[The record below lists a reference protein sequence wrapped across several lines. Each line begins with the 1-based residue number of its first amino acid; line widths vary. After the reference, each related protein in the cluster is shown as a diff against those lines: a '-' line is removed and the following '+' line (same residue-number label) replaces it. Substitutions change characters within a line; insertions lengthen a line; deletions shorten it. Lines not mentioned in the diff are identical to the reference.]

1 MYLNKENVTFAL
13 QIIQKHNIMKF
24 SKVVLA
30 AFLGTLI
37 ALVINFFIKVGV
49 VSSMISSMSKSEES
63 STTVKPNSVLYM
75 KLDYAIPDRSTDNPF
90 GNIDFNTME
99 SKDATGLNEILRNI
113 ENAKTD
119 ANIKGIY
126 LELSSIPTSTATLQE
141 IRNKL
146 QEFKDSGKFIVA
158 YGENYGQSAYYLAS
172 VADKILLNPEGMVD
186 LHGMASQIMFYKHL
200 LEKLDVEMQI
210 VRGPNN
216 RFKSAVEPYFLD
228 KMSEA
233 NREQMDKLLGTVW
246 GEILM
251 SISQSRN
258 ISVEQLNQIADNL
271 ESLFN
276 AKKAKELGLVDA
288 LYYKDQ
294 VLEELKGLTGSNK
307 SINAVGNAN
316 YAKSY
321 KVKSSSKNEVAVI
334 YASGQIFDGKGDEE
348 QNIYSENLSKT
359 IRKARE
365 DENVKAIVLRVNS
378 PGGSAS
384 ASAIIGHELDLA
396 KEVKPVI
403 VSMGNY
409 AASGGYWISA
419 KADYIFADPTTLT
432 GSIGVFGTFP
442 NMKGFLNDKI
452 GLTFDVAKT
461 NENADFGSVTQPLT
475 EFQYNKLQEMVVMT
489 YNDFT
494 GRVAE
499 GRGLR
504 QSYVDSIGQGRVW
517 AGADAIGLGLVDQL
531 GDMEDAIAYAAEKAN
546 LADDYKVTEWPK
558 QKDFFT
564 RLMES
569 INDSESDK
577 LDAAMRSKLGIY
589 YNYLQGLENLN
600 NNTGIQARMPFD
612 IVIE

>member
-1 MYLNKENVTFAL
+1 
-13 QIIQKHNIMKF
+13 MKF
-24 SKVVLA
+24 GKIVLA

-49 VSSMISSMSKSEES
+49 VSSMISSLSKSDAES
-63 STTVKPNSVLYM
+63 STTVKPNSLLYM
-75 KLDYAIPDRSTDNPF
+75 KLDYDIPDRTVDNPI
-90 GNIDFNTME
+90 GSFNFSSME
-99 SKDATGLNEILRNI
+99 TQESTGMTTILHNI
-113 ENAKTD
+113 EHAKTD
-119 ANIKGIY
+119 PNIKGIY

-146 QEFKDSGKFIVA
+146 IEFKESGKFIIT
-158 YGENYGQSAYYLAS
+158 YGESYSQSAYYMAS
-172 VADKILLNPEGMVD
+172 VADKIFLNPEGALD

-200 LEKLDVEMQI
+200 FEKLDVEMQI

-233 NREQMDKLLGTVW
+233 NREQMDKLLNSIW
-246 GEILM
+246 GEILT

-258 ISVEQLNQIADNL
+258 ISVEQLNKIADNL
-271 ESLFN
+271 ETYFD
-276 AKKAKELGLVDA
+276 AQKALEYGLVDN

-294 VLEELKGLTGSNK
+294 LLDELKGLTGSNK
-307 SINAVGNAN
+307 DINTIGNAN

-321 KVKSSSKNEVAVI
+321 KDKSVSKNEVAVV
-334 YASGQIFDGKGDEE
+334 YALGQIFDGKGDEE

-378 PGGSAS
+378 PGGSAV
-384 ASAIIGHELDLA
+384 ASAIIGRELDLTKA
-396 KEVKPVI
+396 EKPII
-403 VSMGNY
+403 VSMGDY

-432 GSIGVFGTFP
+432 GSVGAFGTFP
-442 NMKGFLNDKI
+442 NQQGLLNDKI

-461 NENADFGSVTQPLT
+461 NENADFGTVTQPLT
-475 EFQYNKLQEMVVMT
+475 EFQYGKLQEMVVKT
-489 YNDFT
+489 YDDFT
-494 GRVAE
+494 KRVAE
-499 GRGLR
+499 GRGLT

-517 AGADAIGLGLVDQL
+517 SGVDAIGIGLVDQL
-531 GDMEDAIAYAAEKAN
+531 GDMEDAIAYAAQKAN
-546 LADDYKVTEWPK
+546 LGEDYKVTEWPK

-564 RLMES
+564 RIMES
-569 INDSESDK
+569 MNNNGSDK
-577 LDAAMRSKLGIY
+577 LDAAMRSKLGSY
-589 YNYLQGLENLN
+589 YNYLQGLEYLQK
-600 NNTGIQARMPFD
+600 NTGIQARMPFD
-612 IVIE
+612 MVIE

>member
-1 MYLNKENVTFAL
+1 
-13 QIIQKHNIMKF
+13 MKF
-24 SKVVLA
+24 YKVVLA
-30 AFLGTLI
+30 AFIGTLI

-49 VSSMISSMSKSEES
+49 VSSMISNLSKSESETS
-63 STTVKPNSVLYM
+63 ATVKPNSVLYM
-75 KLDYAIPDRSTDNPF
+75 KLDYEIPDRTTDNPF
-90 GNIDFNTME
+90 GNINFQTME
-99 SKDATGLNEILRNI
+99 TSDATGLNEILRNI

-126 LELSSIPTSTATLQE
+126 LELSSIPTSMATIQE

-146 QEFKDSGKFIVA
+146 IEFKESGKFIVA
-158 YGENYGQSAYYLAS
+158 YGESYGQSAYYLAS
-172 VADKILLNPEGMVD
+172 IADKIFLNPEGAMD

-200 LEKLDVEMQI
+200 LEKLDIEMQI

-246 GEILM
+246 GQILA

-271 ESLFN
+271 DVLFN
-276 AKKAKELGLVDA
+276 AQKALEYGLVDN
-288 LYYKDQ
+288 LYFKDQ
-294 VLEELKGLTGSNK
+294 VLDELKGLTGSNK

-321 KVKSSSKNEVAVI
+321 KDKNVSKNEVAVI
-334 YASGQIFDGKGDEE
+334 YASGQIFDGKGNEE
-348 QNIYSENLSKT
+348 QAIYSENLSKT

-365 DENVKAIVLRVNS
+365 DKNVKAIVLRVNS
-378 PGGSAS
+378 PGGSAL
-384 ASAIIGHELDLA
+384 ASAIIGRELDLT

-442 NMKGFLNDKI
+442 NAQGFLNDKI

-461 NENADFGSVTQPLT
+461 NENADFPNFTQPLT
-475 EFQYNKLQEMVVMT
+475 EFQYNKLQEMVGKT

-494 GRVAE
+494 RRVAE

-504 QSYVDSIGQGRVW
+504 QTFVDSIGQGRVW
-517 AGADAIGLGLVDQL
+517 AGADAIGLGLVDKL
-531 GDMEDAIAYAAEKAN
+531 GDMEDAIAYAVEKAN
-546 LADDYKVTEWPK
+546 LGNDYKVTEWPK

-569 INDSESDK
+569 MNKTDE
-577 LDAAMRSKLGIY
+577 LDAAMKQKLGVY
-589 YNYLQGLENLN
+589 YNYYKGLENLN

-612 IVIE
+612 MVIE

>member
-1 MYLNKENVTFAL
+1 MYFCGLNK
-13 QIIQKHNIMKF
+13 QKHSIMKF
-24 SKVVLA
+24 YKVVLA
-30 AFLGTLI
+30 AFIGTLI

-49 VSSMISSMSKSEES
+49 VSSMISNLSKSESET

-75 KLDYAIPDRSTDNPF
+75 KLDYEIPDRTTDNPF
-90 GNIDFNTME
+90 GNINFQTME
-99 SKDATGLNEILRNI
+99 TSDATGLNEILRNI

-126 LELSSIPTSTATLQE
+126 LELSSIPTSTATIQE

-146 QEFKDSGKFIVA
+146 IEFKESGKFIVA
-158 YGENYGQSAYYLAS
+158 YGESYGQSAYYLAS
-172 VADKILLNPEGMVD
+172 IADKIFLNPEGAMD

-200 LEKLDVEMQI
+200 LEKLDIEMQI

-246 GEILM
+246 GQILA

-271 ESLFN
+271 DVLFN
-276 AKKAKELGLVDA
+276 AQKALEYGLVDN
-288 LYYKDQ
+288 LYFKDQ
-294 VLEELKGLTGSNK
+294 VLDELKGLTGSNK

-321 KVKSSSKNEVAVI
+321 KDKNVSKNEVAVI
-334 YASGQIFDGKGDEE
+334 YASGQIFDGKGNEE
-348 QNIYSENLSKT
+348 QAIYSENLSKT

-365 DENVKAIVLRVNS
+365 DKNVKAIVLRVNS
-378 PGGSAS
+378 PGGSAL
-384 ASAIIGHELDLA
+384 ASAIIGRELDLT

-442 NMKGFLNDKI
+442 NAQGFLNDKI

-461 NENADFGSVTQPLT
+461 NENADFPNFTQPLT
-475 EFQYNKLQEMVVMT
+475 EFQYNKLQEMVGKT

-494 GRVAE
+494 QRVAE

-504 QSYVDSIGQGRVW
+504 QTFVDSIGQGRVW
-517 AGADAIGLGLVDQL
+517 AGADAIGLGLVDKL
-531 GDMEDAIAYAAEKAN
+531 GDMEDAIAYAVEKAN
-546 LADDYKVTEWPK
+546 LGNDYKVTEWPK

-569 INDSESDK
+569 MNKTDE
-577 LDAAMRSKLGIY
+577 LDAAMKQKLGVY
-589 YNYLQGLENLN
+589 YNYYKGLENLN
-600 NNTGIQARMPFD
+600 NNPGIQARMPFD
-612 IVIE
+612 LVIE

>member
-1 MYLNKENVTFAL
+1 MYFCGLNK
-13 QIIQKHNIMKF
+13 QKHSIMKF
-24 SKVVLA
+24 YKVVLA
-30 AFLGTLI
+30 AFIGTLI

-49 VSSMISSMSKSEES
+49 VSSMISNLSKSESET

-75 KLDYAIPDRSTDNPF
+75 KLDYEIPDRTTDNPF
-90 GNIDFNTME
+90 GNINFQTME
-99 SKDATGLNEILRNI
+99 TSDATGLNEILRNI

-126 LELSSIPTSTATLQE
+126 LELSSIPTSTATIQE

-146 QEFKDSGKFIVA
+146 IEFKESGKFIVA
-158 YGENYGQSAYYLAS
+158 YGESYGQSAYYLAS
-172 VADKILLNPEGMVD
+172 IADKIFLNPEGAMD

-200 LEKLDVEMQI
+200 LEKLDIEMQI

-246 GEILM
+246 GQILA

-271 ESLFN
+271 DVLFN
-276 AKKAKELGLVDA
+276 AQKALEYGLVDN
-288 LYYKDQ
+288 LYFKDQ
-294 VLEELKGLTGSNK
+294 VLDELKGLTGSNK

-321 KVKSSSKNEVAVI
+321 KDKNVSKNEVAVI
-334 YASGQIFDGKGDEE
+334 YASGQIFDGKGNEE
-348 QNIYSENLSKT
+348 QAIYSENLSKT

-365 DENVKAIVLRVNS
+365 DKNVKAIVLRVNS
-378 PGGSAS
+378 PGGSAL
-384 ASAIIGHELDLA
+384 ASAIIGRELDLT

-442 NMKGFLNDKI
+442 NAQGFLNDKI

-461 NENADFGSVTQPLT
+461 NENADFPNFTQPLT
-475 EFQYNKLQEMVVMT
+475 EFQYNKLQEMVGKT

-494 GRVAE
+494 RRVAE

-504 QSYVDSIGQGRVW
+504 QTFVDSIGQGRVW
-517 AGADAIGLGLVDQL
+517 AGADAIGLGLVDKL
-531 GDMEDAIAYAAEKAN
+531 GDMEDAIAYAVEKAN
-546 LADDYKVTEWPK
+546 LGNDYKVTEWPK

-569 INDSESDK
+569 MNKTDE
-577 LDAAMRSKLGIY
+577 LDAAMKQKLGVY
-589 YNYLQGLENLN
+589 YNYYKGLENLN

-612 IVIE
+612 MVIE

>member
-1 MYLNKENVTFAL
+1 
-13 QIIQKHNIMKF
+13 MKF
-24 SKVVLA
+24 YKVVLA
-30 AFLGTLI
+30 AFIGTLI

-49 VSSMISSMSKSEES
+49 VSSMISNLSKSESET

-75 KLDYAIPDRSTDNPF
+75 KLDYEIPDRTTDNPF
-90 GNIDFNTME
+90 SNINFQTME
-99 SKDATGLNEILRNI
+99 TSDATGLNEILRNI

-126 LELSSIPTSTATLQE
+126 LELSSIPTSMATIQE

-146 QEFKDSGKFIVA
+146 IEFKESGKFIVA
-158 YGENYGQSAYYLAS
+158 YGESYGQSAYYLAS
-172 VADKILLNPEGMVD
+172 IADKIFLNPEGAMD

-200 LEKLDVEMQI
+200 LEKLDIEMQI

-246 GEILM
+246 GQILA
-251 SISQSRN
+251 SISQSRI

-271 ESLFN
+271 DVLFN
-276 AKKAKELGLVDA
+276 AQKALEYGLVDN
-288 LYYKDQ
+288 LYFKDQ
-294 VLEELKGLTGSNK
+294 VLDELKGLTGSNK

-321 KVKSSSKNEVAVI
+321 KDKNVSKNEVAVI
-334 YASGQIFDGKGDEE
+334 YASGQIFDGKGNEE
-348 QNIYSENLSKT
+348 QAIYSENLSKT

-365 DENVKAIVLRVNS
+365 DKNVKAIVLRVNS
-378 PGGSAS
+378 PGGSAL
-384 ASAIIGHELDLA
+384 ASAIIGRELDLT

-442 NMKGFLNDKI
+442 NAQGFLNDKI

-461 NENADFGSVTQPLT
+461 NENADFPNFTQPLT
-475 EFQYNKLQEMVVMT
+475 EFQYNKLQEMVGKT

-494 GRVAE
+494 QRVAE

-504 QSYVDSIGQGRVW
+504 QTFVDSIGQGRVW
-517 AGADAIGLGLVDQL
+517 AGADAIGLGLVDKL
-531 GDMEDAIAYAAEKAN
+531 GDMEDAIAYAVEKAN
-546 LADDYKVTEWPK
+546 LGNDYKVTEWPK

-569 INDSESDK
+569 MNKTDE
-577 LDAAMRSKLGIY
+577 LDAAMKQKLGVY
-589 YNYLQGLENLN
+589 YNYYKGLENLN

-612 IVIE
+612 LVIE

>member
-1 MYLNKENVTFAL
+1 MYFCGLNE
-13 QIIQKHNIMKF
+13 QKHSIMKF
-24 SKVVLA
+24 YKVVLA
-30 AFLGTLI
+30 AFIGTLI

-49 VSSMISSMSKSEES
+49 VSSMISNLSKSESET

-75 KLDYAIPDRSTDNPF
+75 KLDYEIPDRTTDNPF
-90 GNIDFNTME
+90 GNINFQTME
-99 SKDATGLNEILRNI
+99 TSDATGLNEILRNI

-126 LELSSIPTSTATLQE
+126 LELSSIPTSTATIQE

-146 QEFKDSGKFIVA
+146 IEFKESGKFIVA
-158 YGENYGQSAYYLAS
+158 YGESYGQSAYYLAS
-172 VADKILLNPEGMVD
+172 IADKIFLNPEGAMD

-200 LEKLDVEMQI
+200 LEKLDIEMQI

-246 GEILM
+246 GQILA

-271 ESLFN
+271 DVLFN
-276 AKKAKELGLVDA
+276 AQKALEYGLVDN
-288 LYYKDQ
+288 LYFKDQ
-294 VLEELKGLTGSNK
+294 VLDELKGLTGSNK

-321 KVKSSSKNEVAVI
+321 KDKNVSKNEVAVI
-334 YASGQIFDGKGDEE
+334 YASGQIFDGKGNEE
-348 QNIYSENLSKT
+348 QAIYSENLSKT

-365 DENVKAIVLRVNS
+365 DKNVKAIVLRVNS
-378 PGGSAS
+378 PGGSAL
-384 ASAIIGHELDLA
+384 ASAIIGRELDLT

-442 NMKGFLNDKI
+442 NAQGFLNDKI

-461 NENADFGSVTQPLT
+461 NENADFPNFTQPLT
-475 EFQYNKLQEMVVMT
+475 EFQYNKLQEMVGKT

-494 GRVAE
+494 QRVAE

-504 QSYVDSIGQGRVW
+504 QTFVDSIGQGRVW
-517 AGADAIGLGLVDQL
+517 AGADAIGLGLVDKL
-531 GDMEDAIAYAAEKAN
+531 GDMEDAIAYAVEKAN
-546 LADDYKVTEWPK
+546 LGNDYKVTEWPK

-569 INDSESDK
+569 MNKTDE
-577 LDAAMRSKLGIY
+577 LDAAMKQKLGVY
-589 YNYLQGLENLN
+589 YNYYKGLENLN

-612 IVIE
+612 LVIE

>member
-1 MYLNKENVTFAL
+1 
-13 QIIQKHNIMKF
+13 MKF
-24 SKVVLA
+24 YKVVLA
-30 AFLGTLI
+30 AFIGTLI

-49 VSSMISSMSKSEES
+49 VSSMISNLSKSESET

-75 KLDYAIPDRSTDNPF
+75 KLDYEIPDRTTDNPF
-90 GNIDFNTME
+90 GNINFQTME
-99 SKDATGLNEILRNI
+99 TSDATGLNEILRNI

-126 LELSSIPTSTATLQE
+126 LELSSIPTSVATIQE

-146 QEFKDSGKFIVA
+146 IEFKESGKFIVA
-158 YGENYGQSAYYLAS
+158 YGESYGQSAYYLAS
-172 VADKILLNPEGMVD
+172 IADKIFLNPEGAMD

-200 LEKLDVEMQI
+200 LEKLDIEMQI

-228 KMSEA
+228 KLSEA

-246 GEILM
+246 GQILA

-271 ESLFN
+271 DVLFN
-276 AKKAKELGLVDA
+276 AQKALEYGLVDN
-288 LYYKDQ
+288 LYFKDQ
-294 VLEELKGLTGSNK
+294 VLDELKGLTGSNK

-321 KVKSSSKNEVAVI
+321 KDKNVSKNEVAII
-334 YASGQIFDGKGDEE
+334 YASGQIFDGKGNEE
-348 QNIYSENLSKT
+348 QAIYSENLSKT

-365 DENVKAIVLRVNS
+365 DKNVKAIVLRVNS
-378 PGGSAS
+378 PGGSAL
-384 ASAIIGHELDLA
+384 ASAIIGRELDLT

-432 GSIGVFGTFP
+432 GSIGMFGTFP
-442 NMKGFLNDKI
+442 NAQGFLNDKI

-461 NENADFGSVTQPLT
+461 NENADFPNFTQPLT
-475 EFQYNKLQEMVVMT
+475 EFQYNKLQEMVGKT

-494 GRVAE
+494 QRVAE

-504 QSYVDSIGQGRVW
+504 QTFVDSIGQGRVW
-517 AGADAIGLGLVDQL
+517 AGADAIGIGLVDKL

-546 LADDYKVTEWPK
+546 LGNDYKVTEWPK

-569 INDSESDK
+569 MNKTDE
-577 LDAAMRSKLGIY
+577 LDAAMKQKLGVY
-589 YNYLQGLENLN
+589 YNYYKGLENLN

-612 IVIE
+612 MVIE